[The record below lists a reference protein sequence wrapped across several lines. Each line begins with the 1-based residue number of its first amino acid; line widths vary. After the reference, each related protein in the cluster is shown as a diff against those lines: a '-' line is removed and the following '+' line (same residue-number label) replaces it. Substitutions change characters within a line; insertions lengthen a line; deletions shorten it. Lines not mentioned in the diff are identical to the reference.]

1 MKISDMHADRIDAMV
16 GLDGAL
22 TRLLGSEYEALL
34 MISGVQELARD
45 LVTAAPE
52 GSDPGRLTHAIDC
65 LRAALE
71 ALVQSADLQNA
82 KKRRLERVSAAGP
95 AAAADEPKQTQ
106 TS

>member
-1 MKISDMHADRIDAMV
+1 MKISDMHADRIDALV
-16 GLDGAL
+16 GLEGAL
-22 TRLLGSEYEALL
+22 AQLLGNQHDALS
-34 MISGVQELARD
+34 MIINVQVLARE
-45 LVTAAPE
+45 LVKAAPE